1 MSFSGVDLNTA
12 GAHVLQ
18 HVAGLGPGL
27 AEKIV
32 KCRENMADCRFV
44 SRYSIKICTI
54 ITQFFQSV
62 ILNDNFFGNDTYV
75 IAVVQNLFHPREQHR
90 SF

>member
-32 KCRENMADCRFV
+32 KCRENMPDCRFV
-44 SRYSIKICTI
+44 SRYSIKIS

-62 ILNDNFFGNDTYV
+62 ILNDN
-75 IAVVQNLFHPREQHR
+75 
-90 SF
+90 SFLEMTLI